1 MSVWF
6 GTTMSPALL
15 RLLSAL
21 LALIFQAWG
30 QGSSAAPLC
39 SEYQEGFEDSCYE
52 FVGFQ
57 RSFHSAQ
64 GWCERGGGHLAF
76 ILNDE
81 TQQFLQK
88 HLQPDRDWWIGL
100 APATENLTRES
111 AAAEGPLSWLDGSDV
126 SYANWKTAAPAA
138 VQCGHILKDSGYQW
152 EATSNCSQE
161 LYFVCEFESGR
172 SLACVE
178 YNATLQCG
186 SGQVI
191 QIDDSFYGRKT
202 LHYCRQ
208 PISPPSPAPEEECSW
223 VDVADLVAGHCHGLQ
238 VCQAVADVASFGEPC
253 PGLGSYLSV
262 EYHCKEGL
270 QLLVGELVPVFEN
283 VTITLRW
290 LLFPFTGNLTCSLS
304 AGDGRIIDPYSP
316 AQSNSSVVHRYTRA
330 GVFTVS
336 VECTTSEWHV
346 AAQKTISVQEPI
358 SEFGTIRC
366 YSKNQWRDSLNCSV
380 LYGSTLQIQVELEA
394 GTNVTYTVLSG
405 NALLAKST
413 ALRGIMPHNL
423 TIDTTTQQQMGPGSH
438 LLTILASNNVT
449 APDVTVELEVLFVE
463 PVQGLQAMLTSRD
476 DIVLGNDLQISVSIS
491 HGAPVEL
498 VFQFVGLSN
507 YSRKKELKDSQ
518 AKVFSFRTNFEGTF
532 HVTVS
537 ASNGFSEMSLA
548 IGSQTVIPNPSS
560 ASNVTEEPVSDTE
573 SEEEEAEVK
582 RSAGPSSGINS
593 KRHKD
598 EHDRLR
604 RGGDYTRCNSLYGEN
619 KDVKVHIS
627 CLNCSYYNR
636 YKPVSLKAYCDGS
649 CSKID
654 WYYVDYDNEGD
665 SNDCQASMVA
675 SNGSNYFLAG
685 RTCIKPHDWE
695 CKVRA
700 IGVSGLKY
708 GYVDYTFKM
717 TQAVSSYNQQNS
729 FEILQQG
736 MQSGPATVHLYQN
749 ITSTLNQDGDIEGMT
764 ARAEMRE
771 QLLLTMSATFNES
784 YVDTMQAAVQAA
796 NVLKS
801 LVQRSDEVT
810 PSAQLHTSS
819 FLYNLTKSLLSLKLM
834 DSGKAGEMTDF
845 AMSVVTAAGSILEA
859 SGESLVTQTQTSY
872 LLISTL
878 GNVKNALLSRKPPD
892 QEPFIVT
899 SEKISLYANRLS
911 LSSLSGTTITTSNTS
926 KASFTLPAIASS
938 FSEDKTVDV
947 QMISFSQNPF
957 SWGRG
962 EAVVKTVG
970 ELSLSRENGSTIL
983 VSNLTEDIEIFLPR
997 PYADPVKSTVL
1008 VLGNFS
1014 TVMVNVTAGNP
1025 SLVLKL
1031 DLARE
1036 VPLQLYLGFQYH
1048 PNETSFD
1055 AETQLPDER
1064 YSGGDRY
1071 TWVLNPDNLSSGVG
1085 VYYILLRPSWNTGPI
1100 STNTT
1105 VSVTSFAVSCMYWD
1119 ELSSNW
1125 NMQGCRVGP
1134 LTTYNVTQCLCNHL
1148 TSFGSSF
1155 FVMPNAVDVSR
1166 SAELF
1171 ASFSSNPVVVCTVA
1185 SLIGVYILVIIWARR
1200 KDIKDADKVKIT
1212 VLEDNDPLAQ
1222 YRYMLTVS
1230 TGQRRGASTSAQV
1243 TVTLNGSEGESDPH
1257 HLTDPEKPVFE
1268 RGETDMF
1275 LLTTPFSLGELQSL
1289 RLWHDNT
1296 GSHPAW
1302 YVNRVLVHDLETDQT
1317 WQFLCNSWLAIDVGE
1332 CVLDKVFPVA
1342 TEADL
1347 KQFSNLFFMKT
1358 TKDFRDGHLWF
1369 SVLSRPP
1376 SSNFT
1381 CVQRVS
1387 CCFSLLLCTML
1398 TSIIF
1403 YGVPTDPS
1411 EQKMDL
1417 GGFTIT
1423 WHQVMI
1429 GFESSILVFPINLL
1443 IVTIFRKVRPREK
1456 KDQKKEDKQQDK
1468 TEHGKTVRVS
1478 PSQPPSPQSVPRE
1491 LTPESVIKDIKRLAQ
1506 SLSKAMKSPVPLLDK
1521 DFGKTTDINQL
1532 LSMVEEIIHQQNRAG
1547 EEFYNESHKKDSS
1560 HVLTLGA
1567 VDLQESS
1574 RAENQ
1579 AKTPVEAQRRN
1590 DYNQYLYRQLEHV
1603 ERELEL
1609 LGPKRFSTPQSYSQ
1623 AVQQVQGM
1631 KGLLKRQ
1638 LSSSATDRLSQC
1650 PGPTD
1655 ADVQKKGC
1663 QKGLPW
1669 WFVFL
1674 GWLLVLASS
1683 SVSAYFTML
1692 YGLHYGKQG
1701 SINWLISMSVSF
1713 FESLFLTQPLKVL
1726 GLALFFALVLKRV
1739 DPEEESEGPI
1749 DRMLTS
1755 SGDPGIVLSTRRDS
1769 SCSLYHPPPPT
1780 DIEKMKNNMLKEQ
1793 KVFALIREIVAYIG
1807 FLWMLLLV
1815 AYGQRDP
1822 NGYFLTSHI
1831 RQSFTS
1837 DLSDSMKHGD
1847 FFNWANSTLLSN
1859 LYGPYP
1865 GFITDGNSKLVG
1877 SARMRQVR
1885 VQKDSCP
1892 VTRSMRSTV
1901 RDCHAPYS
1909 WDLEDMDSY
1918 GPGWNIS
1925 APRNTSQFSSV
1936 WKYQSQGSLR
1946 AHPLWGNIALYRGGG
1961 YVAVLGTD
1969 IDNATS
1975 VLQYL
1980 IDNTWLD
1987 EYTRAIFVEFT
1998 VYNANLNLFC
2008 IVNVMLETSAVGA
2021 FQPRAELHN
2030 VRLYQGTGGLQYF
2043 VMGSEIIYFLFII
2056 YYMVLQGRLMK
2067 EQRWAYFK
2075 SKCNLLDLAIIV
2087 LSWSA
2092 LCMFINRTILGN
2104 RDVEYYQNHRDQ
2116 FASFYETATADS
2128 ALGYIIAFLVLL
2140 ATVKMWHLMRL
2151 NPKLNMI
2158 TATLRRAWTDISGFI
2173 NVIVIML
2180 LSYSIATNLMFG
2192 WKLYSYRSLQ
2202 EAALTMVSLQL
2213 GFFNYQEVLD
2223 YNPVLGAFMIGSC
2236 IIFMSFVVLN
2246 LFISVILV
2254 AFSEEQQQHQPSEE
2268 EEIVD
2273 MMIEKLCSLFGIKLK
2288 KRESNTEDSLK
2299 K

>member
-1 MSVWF
+1 
-6 GTTMSPALL
+6 MSPALPQ
-15 RLLSAL
+15 LLSAL

-39 SEYQEGFEDSCYE
+39 SEYQEGFEESCYE
-52 FVGFQ
+52 FVDFQ

-100 APATENLTRES
+100 APASENLTRES

-126 SYANWKTAAPAA
+126 SYANWKTDTPAA
-138 VQCGHILKDSGYQW
+138 VQCGYILKDSGYQW

-161 LYFVCEFESGR
+161 LYFICEFESGR
-172 SLACVE
+172 SLGCVE

-186 SGQVI
+186 SGRVI

-202 LHYCRQ
+202 LHYCQQ
-208 PISPPSPAPEEECSW
+208 PISPPSPGPEEECSW
-223 VDVADLVAGHCHGLQ
+223 VDAADLVAGHCHGLQ

-316 AQSNSSVVHRYTRA
+316 AQSNSSVVHKYTRV

-346 AAQKTISVQEPI
+346 AAQKTISVQEPV

-380 LYGSTLQIQVELEA
+380 LYGSTVQIQVELEA

-405 NALLAKST
+405 NSLLAKST

-423 TIDTTTQQQMGPGSH
+423 TIDTTTQQHMGPGSH
-438 LLTILASNNVT
+438 PLTILASNNVT
-449 APDVTVELEVLFVE
+449 APNVTVELEVLFVE
-463 PVQGLQAMLTSRD
+463 PVQGLQATLTSRD
-476 DIVLGNDLQISVSIS
+476 EIVLGNDLQVSVSIS

-507 YSRKKELKDSQ
+507 YTRKRELKDNQ
-518 AKVFSFRTNFEGTF
+518 TKEFSFRTNFEGTF

-537 ASNGFSEMSLA
+537 ASNDFSEMSLE
-548 IGSQTVIPNPSS
+548 IGSQTVIPNPGS
-560 ASNVTEEPVSDTE
+560 ASSVTEEP
-573 SEEEEAEVK
+573 EEEEAEVK
-582 RSAGPSSGINS
+582 QSVGPSSGSIS
-593 KRHKD
+593 KMSKD
-598 EHDRLR
+598 EYDR
-604 RGGDYTRCNSLYGEN
+604 RGGSYSRCKSLYGEN
-619 KDVKVHIS
+619 RDVTVRIS
-627 CLNCSYYNR
+627 CLNCSSYNS
-636 YKPVSLKAYCDGS
+636 YQPVSLQASCEGYCN
-649 CSKID
+649 KID
-654 WYYVDYDNEGD
+654 WYYVDHDDEGD
-665 SNDCQASMVA
+665 SDDCQENMMAK
-675 SNGSNYFLAG
+675 NGSNYFLAG
-685 RTCIKPHDWE
+685 RACIKPHE
-695 CKVRA
+695 QQCTVRA

-708 GYVDYTFKM
+708 GYVDYTFKVG
-717 TQAVSSYNQQNS
+717 QVFSSYDQQTLY
-729 FEILQQG
+729 ETLQQG
-736 MQSGPATVHLYQN
+736 AQLGPAAVQLYQN
-749 ITSTLNQDGDIEGMT
+749 ITSILNQDGDNEGMS
-764 ARAEMRE
+764 ARAQMRE
-771 QLLLTMSATFNES
+771 QILLMMSAAFQES
-784 YVDTMQAAVQAA
+784 SLDTMQAAVQRAS
-796 NVLKS
+796 VLKS

-810 PSAQLHTSS
+810 PSAQLQASS
-819 FLYNLTKSLLSLKLM
+819 FLYNLSKSLLSLKLM
-834 DSGKAGEMTDF
+834 DSGKPGEMTDF
-845 AMSVVTAAGSILEA
+845 AVSVVTATSSILEA
-859 SGESLVTQTQTSY
+859 SGDSLVTQNQTSH

-878 GNVKNALLSRKPPD
+878 GNVKSALLSRKQPD
-892 QEPFIVT
+892 QEPFILT

-911 LSSLSGTTITTSNTS
+911 LSSLSGRTITTSNTS
-926 KASFTLPAIASS
+926 KASFTLPEIASS

-947 QMISFSQNPF
+947 QMISFSENPF

-962 EAVVKTVG
+962 KAVEKTVG
-970 ELSLSRENGSTIL
+970 ELSLSRENGSTIP

-997 PYADPVKSTVL
+997 PSADPVNSTVL

-1031 DLARE
+1031 DLALE

-1048 PNETSFD
+1048 PNETNFD

-1071 TWVLNPDNLSSGVG
+1071 TWVLNPDDLSSGVG
-1085 VYYILLRPSWNTGPI
+1085 VYYILLRPSWNTGPT

-1105 VSVTSFAVSCMYWD
+1105 VSVTSFAVSCVYWD

-1125 NMQGCRVGP
+1125 STQGCRVGP

-1155 FVMPNAVDVSR
+1155 FVMPNMVDVSR
-1166 SAELF
+1166 TAELF
-1171 ASFSSNPVVVCTVA
+1171 ATFSSNPVVVCTVA

-1200 KDIKDADKVKIT
+1200 KDIQDADKLKIT

-1243 TVTLNGSEGESDPH
+1243 TVTLYGSEGESDPH

-1268 RGETDMF
+1268 RGESDMF

-1296 GSHPAW
+1296 GDHPAW
-1302 YVNRVLVHDLETDQT
+1302 YVSRVLVHDLETDQT
-1317 WQFLCNSWLAIDVGE
+1317 SQFLCNSWLAIDVGE

-1369 SVLSRPP
+1369 SVLNRPA

-1423 WHQVMI
+1423 WHQVLI
-1429 GFESSILVFPINLL
+1429 GFESSILVFPVNLL

-1456 KDQKKEDKQQDK
+1456 KKDQKKEAKQQDK

-1478 PSQPPSPQSVPRE
+1478 PSQPPSPQCPTRE
-1491 LTPESVIKDIKRLAQ
+1491 LTPEAVIKAIKRLAQ
-1506 SLSKAMKSPVPLLDK
+1506 SLSKTMKSPVPLLHK
-1521 DFGKTTDINQL
+1521 DFGRTTDINQL

-1560 HVLTLGA
+1560 LVLTLGA

-1574 RAENQ
+1574 PAENQ
-1579 AKTPVEAQRRN
+1579 VKTPGEAQRRN

-1623 AVQQVQGM
+1623 AVRQVQGM
-1631 KGLLKRQ
+1631 KGLLERQ
-1638 LSSSATDRLSQC
+1638 LSTSSATDRLSQC

-1683 SVSAYFTML
+1683 SVSAYFTMF

-1726 GLALFFALVLKRV
+1726 GLAMFFALVLKRV
-1739 DPEEESEGPI
+1739 DPEEESEGHI

-1755 SGDPGIVLSTRRDS
+1755 LGDPGAVLSTRRDS
-1769 SCSLYHPPPPT
+1769 SCSLYLPPPPT
-1780 DIEKMKNNMLKEQ
+1780 DIEKMKSNMLKEQ

-1837 DLSDSMKHGD
+1837 GLSDSMKHGD
-1847 FFNWANSTLLSN
+1847 FFNWAKSTLLSN

-1885 VQKDSCP
+1885 VQRDSCP

-1946 AHPLWGNIALYRGGG
+1946 AYPLWGNIALYRGGG

-1969 IDNATS
+1969 IENATS

-2030 VRLYQGTGGLQYF
+2030 VRLYQGTGGLQFF

-2056 YYMVLQGRLMK
+2056 YYMVLQGKLMK

-2075 SKCNLLDLAIIV
+2075 SKCNLLELAIIV

-2092 LCMFINRTILGN
+2092 LCMFIKRTILGN

-2173 NVIVIML
+2173 SVIVIML

-2236 IIFMSFVVLN
+2236 IIFMTFVVLN

-2288 KRESNTEDSLK
+2288 KQESSTEDSPK
-2299 K
+2299 N

>member
-1 MSVWF
+1 M
-6 GTTMSPALL
+6 
-15 RLLSAL
+15 
-21 LALIFQAWG
+21 ALIFQAWG

-39 SEYQEGFEDSCYE
+39 SKYQEGFEDSCYE

-111 AAAEGPLSWLDGSDV
+111 AAAEAWDYDVSIVCECVCEILGGACIEPLAFTGPLSWLDGSDV
-126 SYANWKTAAPAA
+126 SYANWKTDAPAA

-208 PISPPSPAPEEECSW
+208 PISPPSPGPEEECSW

-330 GVFTVS
+330 SVFTVS

-346 AAQKTISVQEPI
+346 AAQKTISVLEPI

-366 YSKNQWRDSLNCSV
+366 YSKKQWRDSLNCSV

-413 ALRGIMPHNL
+413 VLRGIMPHNL

-438 LLTILASNNVT
+438 PLTILASNNVT

-463 PVQGLQAMLTSRD
+463 PVQGLQAMLTTRD

-507 YSRKKELKDSQ
+507 YTRKKELKDSQ

-560 ASNVTEEPVSDTE
+560 ASNVTEEPDSDTE
-573 SEEEEAEVK
+573 SGKYCASDWVMEQ
-582 RSAGPSSGINS
+582 S
-593 KRHKD
+593 KD
-598 EHDRLR
+598 EHDSR
-604 RGGDYTRCNSLYGEN
+604 DDYYTRCKSLYGEKN

-627 CLNCSYYNR
+627 SSNW
-636 YKPVSLKAYCDGS
+636 YKPVSLKASCEGS

-654 WYYVDYDNEGD
+654 WYYVNHDNE
-665 SNDCQASMVA
+665 
-675 SNGSNYFLAG
+675 
-685 RTCIKPHDWE
+685 
-695 CKVRA
+695 
-700 IGVSGLKY
+700 
-708 GYVDYTFKM
+708 
-717 TQAVSSYNQQNS
+717 
-729 FEILQQG
+729 
-736 MQSGPATVHLYQN
+736 
-749 ITSTLNQDGDIEGMT
+749 
-764 ARAEMRE
+764 
-771 QLLLTMSATFNES
+771 
-784 YVDTMQAAVQAA
+784 
-796 NVLKS
+796 
-801 LVQRSDEVT
+801 
-810 PSAQLHTSS
+810 
-819 FLYNLTKSLLSLKLM
+819 
-834 DSGKAGEMTDF
+834 
-845 AMSVVTAAGSILEA
+845 
-859 SGESLVTQTQTSY
+859 
-872 LLISTL
+872 
-878 GNVKNALLSRKPPD
+878 
-892 QEPFIVT
+892 
-899 SEKISLYANRLS
+899 
-911 LSSLSGTTITTSNTS
+911 
-926 KASFTLPAIASS
+926 
-938 FSEDKTVDV
+938 
-947 QMISFSQNPF
+947 
-957 SWGRG
+957 
-962 EAVVKTVG
+962 
-970 ELSLSRENGSTIL
+970 
-983 VSNLTEDIEIFLPR
+983 
-997 PYADPVKSTVL
+997 
-1008 VLGNFS
+1008 
-1014 TVMVNVTAGNP
+1014 
-1025 SLVLKL
+1025 
-1031 DLARE
+1031 
-1036 VPLQLYLGFQYH
+1036 
-1048 PNETSFD
+1048 
-1055 AETQLPDER
+1055 
-1064 YSGGDRY
+1064 
-1071 TWVLNPDNLSSGVG
+1071 
-1085 VYYILLRPSWNTGPI
+1085 
-1100 STNTT
+1100 
-1105 VSVTSFAVSCMYWD
+1105 
-1119 ELSSNW
+1119 
-1125 NMQGCRVGP
+1125 VGP

-1200 KDIKDADKVKIT
+1200 KDIKDADKV
-1212 VLEDNDPLAQ
+1212 
-1222 YRYMLTVS
+1222 
-1230 TGQRRGASTSAQV
+1230 

-1257 HLTDPEKPVFE
+1257 HLTDPLKPVFE

-1506 SLSKAMKSPVPLLDK
+1506 SLSKAMKSPLPLLDK
-1521 DFGKTTDINQL
+1521 DFGRTTDINQL

-1560 HVLTLGA
+1560 MALTLGA

-1574 RAENQ
+1574 PAENQ
-1579 AKTPVEAQRRN
+1579 AKTPGEAQRRN

-1631 KGLLKRQ
+1631 KGLLERQ

-1755 SGDPGIVLSTRRDS
+1755 S
-1769 SCSLYHPPPPT
+1769 
-1780 DIEKMKNNMLKEQ
+1780 
-1793 KVFALIREIVAYIG
+1793 AYIG

-1892 VTRSMRSTV
+1892 VTRLMRSTV

-1969 IDNATS
+1969 IENATS

-2021 FQPRAELHN
+2021 FQPHAELHN

-2288 KRESNTEDSLK
+2288 KRESSTKDSLK
-2299 K
+2299 KQTSHPNETLHTTETSPTL